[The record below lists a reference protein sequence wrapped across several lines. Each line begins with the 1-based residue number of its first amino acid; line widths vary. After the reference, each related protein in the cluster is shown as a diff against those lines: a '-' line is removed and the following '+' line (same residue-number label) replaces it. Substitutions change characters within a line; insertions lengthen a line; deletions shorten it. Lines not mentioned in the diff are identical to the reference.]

1 MIVPAAQSRFDSMA
15 DRRGAAGLRL
25 CLRSVTAAAHN
36 RLDARFRSLD
46 LTGLAGYRQFLEASA
61 AALLP
66 LELALACA
74 RVARI
79 IPDWEARSRQ
89 AAILDDLAGTGGKIE
104 PLPLPGPLDFGG
116 VLGTVYVLESS
127 RLGARALL
135 NIANRSTDP
144 AVVYATTYLRHGAG
158 DDFWQSFLTV
168 LESHSATLHES
179 SAIDGAV
186 QAFEM
191 FERAA
196 SRILRG
202 GDALLATPLPHR

>member
-1 MIVPAAQSRFDSMA
+1 MIVPAAQPRFDSTA

-25 CLRSVTAAAHN
+25 CLRSVTAVAHN

-46 LTGLAGYRQFLEASA
+46 LTGLAGYRQFLEAIA

-66 LELALACA
+66 LEVSLVYA

-89 AAILDDLAGTGGKIE
+89 AAILDDLARTGGKME

-127 RLGARALL
+127 RLAARALL
-135 NIANRSTDP
+135 NIVNRSTDP
-144 AVVYATTYLRHGAG
+144 AVLCATAYLRHGAG

-168 LESHSATLHES
+168 LESQPATLHES
-179 SAIDGAV
+179 GAIDGAV
-186 QAFEM
+186 RAFEM

-196 SRILRG
+196 ARALRP
-202 GDALLATPLPHR
+202 AAQTASA